1 MLFADRGFPTEEEM
15 VEFLNFESGTS
26 LASSLGGVV
35 FLNFDPVQN
44 ATIPRNMTYKIR
56 PKAEQ
61 YFGLGYSVRI
71 YSASD
76 WYTTFLFPF
85 YQTLGPREED
95 EYDGGI
101 PGKTASKIHSM
112 NLLFVLRNS

>member
-1 MLFADRGFPTEEEM
+1 M
-15 VEFLNFESGTS
+15 VEFLNVGSGTA

-35 FLNFDPVQN
+35 FLNFDSTN
-44 ATIPRNMTYKIR
+44 NETIPANVTYKLR

-76 WYTTFLFPF
+76 WYTSFLFPF

-95 EYDGGI
+95 ESDGGI
-101 PGKTASKIHSM
+101 PGKKHQFKFIFISFFRIL
-112 NLLFVLRNS
+112 N